1 MKYSIALI
9 ALMVCLTHG
18 AELPAVEGV
27 AARTVAALT
36 DGLPASGLGADY
48 RLNSRLAVTA
58 EYRRVE
64 LTIPRSRYLP
74 RASGNAHAASIGMSL
89 DVLRG
94 ESWRH
99 GVAAGPVVVIAETD
113 QLLTR
118 TAYGAAGRFYLHRS
132 FGDDWGAL
140 GAASVAYI
148 GRMRVEAVSNGNK
161 GWIRDGVIADFSV
174 AVTRR
179 F

>member
-1 MKYSIALI
+1 MKYIIALI
-9 ALMVCLTHG
+9 ALIACLTHG

-27 AARTVAALT
+27 EARTVAALT

-48 RLNSRLAVTA
+48 RFNSRLAVTA
-58 EYRRVE
+58 EYRRLD

-74 RASGNAHAASIGMSL
+74 RAAGNAHAAAIGMSL

-113 QLLTR
+113 ALITHP
-118 TAYGAAGRFYLHRS
+118 AFGAAGRAYLARS
-132 FGDDWGAL
+132 FGEHWEGI
-140 GAASVAYI
+140 GAASIAYI
-148 GRMRVEAVSNGNK
+148 SRMRVQSRETGNR
-161 GWIRDGVIADFSV
+161 GWIRDGVIADFS
-174 AVTRR
+174 AALARR